1 VRNVDAHRHAACV
14 DAPSVGHCEDETTV
28 HWGYDKDDLSYSA
41 VGSVAMVS
49 PQRQPPPPTALVS
62 AGDLNAC
69 RTLQL
74 VAEGKKSGGESRVSY
89 VHTTTLTGLSHAT
102 RYWYRIGAP
111 ENADCASAVYDF
123 KTPPA
128 PGSPVRT
135 SPAPRAALRVPRP
148 ARHAPRPAPERAARR
163 ADLVCGVC
171 GLWAGEHGQVP
182 AVPRPRRR
190 RRGARAAPSL
200 RRPAS
205 FSCVFT
211 LKL

>member
-1 VRNVDAHRHAACV
+1 MRNVDAHRHAACV

-111 ENADCASAVYDF
+111 ENAKCASAVYNF

-128 PGSPVRT
+128 PGSPVRAP
-135 SPAPRAALRVPRP
+135 PAPRAALRVPRP
-148 ARHAPRPAPERAARR
+148 A
-163 ADLVCGVC
+163 
-171 GLWAGEHGQVP
+171 
-182 AVPRPRRR
+182 
-190 RRGARAAPSL
+190 PS
-200 RRPAS
+200 A
-205 FSCVFT
+205 
-211 LKL
+211 